1 MRPTDKKLASIL
13 SQNGYKLTSQRLAVL
28 NVIANSQEHLTPAAI
43 FKKVNQDHSQIG
55 LVTVYRILETL
66 SDLGLIC
73 RVDRPGKSSS
83 YTLSPSGHHHH
94 LVCSECGA
102 VADFTDCSLEKL
114 EQRLSEETG
123 FKIEGH
129 LLQFTGICDDCRG
142 QT

>member
-13 SQNGYKLTSQRLAVL
+13 SHNGYKLTSQRRAVL
-28 NVIANSQEHLTPAAI
+28 DVITNSQEHLTPAAI
-43 FKKVNQDHSQIG
+43 HRKVNQDNSQIG
-55 LVTVYRILETL
+55 LVTVYRTLQKLLE
-66 SDLGLIC
+66 LGLIC
-73 RVDRPGKSSS
+73 RVQGPGKSQS

-94 LVCSECGA
+94 VICSECGA
-102 VADFTDCSLEKL
+102 VADFTDCSLEEL